1 MFEVT
6 QKDLIGELEG
16 FPIEVVRRMLINQ
29 VSQGYAQDV
38 NVFQRLR
45 SAGVGGF
52 LWYYTPEGP
61 DFWSDVID
69 LRRWDIFFQRYPSE
83 DFHGLNLTKTKPLN
97 TKHKIHFTK
106 AQRWCLSRIVFNN
119 NATRLPLIEKLKIV
133 FTSNVA
139 RCPHFDYPILA
150 ADVAEAKDIFFAKGE
165 DYDTPEFAEEVLR
178 NRIYTALKSILWSL
192 KAFSEKI
199 CCGIELW
206 RPTWDRR
213 DIINWLRK
221 NIHITENCERIY
233 FRSFARDYKLE
244 YRASIDYIGPSYRF
258 DKSIGAYTDDSG
270 NIILG
275 NKLFSLY

>member
-1 MFEVT
+1 MFGVT

-29 VSQGYAQDV
+29 VSQGYELDV
-38 NVFQRLR
+38 TVFQKQR
-45 SAGVGGF
+45 ATGVGGF
-52 LWYYTPEGP
+52 VWFRSPEGL
-61 DFWSDVID
+61 DFWADVID
-69 LRRWDIFFQRYPSE
+69 SRRWDIFFERYPSE
-83 DFHGLNLTKTKPLN
+83 DFHGLNLAKAKPLN
-97 TKHKIHFTK
+97 AKHKLRFTK
-106 AQRWCLSRIVFNN
+106 AQLWCLSRIVYDN
-119 NATRLPLIEKLKIV
+119 NATRLPLREKLILVLKY
-133 FTSNVA
+133 SVA

-150 ADVAEAKDIFFAKGE
+150 ADVAEARDVFFTKEE
-165 DYDTPEFAEEVLR
+165 DYDTPEFTEEVLR
-178 NRIYTALKSILWSL
+178 NRIYTTLKSILLSL
-192 KAFSEKI
+192 RALSEKI
-199 CCGIELW
+199 SVGIELW

-221 NIHITENCERIY
+221 NIHIAENCGRIY

-244 YRASIDYIGPSYRF
+244 YRASIGYIEPSYRF